1 MGFPTPPRREGES
14 EEEYQKRIQGLA
26 SQLPFMFGM
35 AANPQTWLQSIG
47 HYRQLPTAA
56 QTAAPQ
62 LSKLGVSS
70 FFPQALKN
78 TASSFNRILQPFA
91 RSAFGQMGGQAEDFF
106 AQLLSKAGLLG
117 AAAGPFGF
125 PQPEP
130 TPTIGTAGRDIPEA
144 GPAGWVQN
152 YFRTNNTAPLMAD
165 PNAEPGGTFAARFGR
180 DFIPQRSP
188 NLGFLSSMGPTG
200 PFLPSQPVTTP
211 GGRTPMPTAQNPN
224 RFSPIGVRS
233 SVQTK
238 KPASRPTPRR
248 R

>member
-1 MGFPTPPRREGES
+1 MP
-14 EEEYQKRIQGLA
+14 EEIGGLA
-26 SQLPFMFGM
+26 EAVLKALNELSRLRASGISESSLTFRK
-35 AANPQTWLQSIG
+35 ALQS
-47 HYRQLPTAA
+47 LVSA
-56 QTAAPQ
+56 QTAERAATGSQRGLANLFRAGGSSGSALSGAYMPDPSSMMTPEFSAQHPELANIIGAPSP
-62 LSKLGVSS
+62 LESFLNTLG
-70 FFPQALKN
+70 
-78 TASSFNRILQPFA
+78 
-91 RSAFGQMGGQAEDFF
+91 GG
-106 AQLLSKAGLLG
+106 
-117 AAAGPFGF
+117 
-125 PQPEP
+125 
-130 TPTIGTAGRDIPEA
+130 GTAGRDIPEA

-188 NLGFLSSMGPTG
+188 NLGFPSSMGPTG